1 MNEIGKFTR
10 LRKSFF
16 FEYIFL
22 IFLGAGLEY
31 RFPPAFDF
39 RLVLGYQVGSEAS
52 KPIFFFIFLKN
63 RFINLSYFFL

>member
-1 MNEIGKFTR
+1 VNEIGKFTR

-31 RFPPAFDF
+31 RFPPAFD
-39 RLVLGYQVGSEAS
+39 SEAGRRVGFEAL
-52 KPIFFFIFLKN
+52 KPIFVLLFFKETF
-63 RFINLSYFFL
+63 Y